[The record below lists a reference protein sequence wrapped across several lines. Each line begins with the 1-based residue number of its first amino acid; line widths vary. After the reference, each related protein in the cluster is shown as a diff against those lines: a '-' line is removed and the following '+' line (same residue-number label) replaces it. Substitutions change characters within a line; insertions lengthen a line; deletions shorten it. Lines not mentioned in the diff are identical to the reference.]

1 MPDFAT
7 ALLSS
12 LGARNT
18 PENVRFVNAWMRAEG
33 TKAAFNPL
41 ATTQNAP
48 GSYAL
53 PGNAAIN
60 NGIAVQQYPD
70 FQTGLGATVK
80 TLNNGYYGPIVTG
93 LRSGKAT
100 AAQLAQAVADS
111 PWGTGRGVLNV
122 LGSSGGGA
130 TPPASPSV
138 PSSAAVPST
147 SSTVSVPGTPN
158 IAGALLSSLGQSPGA
173 QLNSIMGAVAATP
186 PPTTLSMPS
195 PSATPMPTVVPKVA
209 GAPPVVPTG
218 TGSRAGLAEAF
229 YDPLGSFDNGRF
241 GGPIGNH
248 SDHVHISASTPTEML
263 KAIRLA
269 QSMGLAVRENPY
281 VDPVD
286 PVHVTGSYHY
296 KAFPGQYGGKKL
308 GEAIDVSGAPE
319 RMAAFY
325 KAMTGSK

>member
-1 MPDFAT
+1 MADFAS

-12 LGARNT
+12 LGARST
-18 PENVRFVNAWMRAEG
+18 PENLRFVNAWIRAEG
-33 TKAAFNPL
+33 TRAAFNPL
-41 ATTQNAP
+41 ATTQQAP

-70 FQTGLGATVK
+70 FATGLAATVK
-80 TLNNGYYGPIVTG
+80 TLNNGRYVPIVSG
-93 LRSGKAT
+93 LRSGTAT

-122 LGSSGGGA
+122 LGASGGGA
-130 TPPASPSV
+130 ITPPASPSV
-138 PSSAAVPST
+138 PTATAVPST
-147 SSTVSVPGTPN
+147 PSTVTVPSAPN
-158 IAGALLSSLGQSPGA
+158 IAGALLTSLGQSPGA
-173 QLNSIMGAVAATP
+173 QLNSIMGALAATP
-186 PPTTLSMPS
+186 PPTTVTLPTPTASPVPS
-195 PSATPMPTVVPKVA
+195 AAPLPSATPALSV
-209 GAPPVVPTG
+209 G

-229 YDPLGSFDNGRF
+229 YDPLGSWDNGRF
-241 GGPIGNH
+241 GGPIGGH

-269 QSMGLAVRENPY
+269 QSMGLSVRENPY

-286 PVHVTGSYHY
+286 PVHVQGSYHY
-296 KAFPGQYGGKKL
+296 RTFPGQFGGKKL
-308 GEAIDVSGAPE
+308 GEAIDVSGPASS
-319 RMAAFY
+319 MAAFY

>member
-41 ATTQNAP
+41 ATTQQAT

-60 NGIAVQQYPD
+60 NGIAVQQYPN
-70 FQTGLGATVK
+70 FQVGLGATVK
-80 TLNNGYYGPIVTG
+80 TLNNGNYGPIVTG

-122 LGSSGGGA
+122 LGSPGGA
-130 TPPASPSV
+130 AYTPPASPSL
-138 PSSAAVPST
+138 PTAAAVPSASST
-147 SSTVSVPGTPN
+147 SSVPSMPN

-173 QLNSIMGAVAATP
+173 QLNAITGAIAATP

-195 PSATPMPTVVPKVA
+195 PSITPLPAVVPQA
-209 GAPPVVPTG
+209 PGAAAVPRG

-229 YDPLGSFDNGRF
+229 YDPLGSWDNGRF
-241 GGPIGNH
+241 GGPIGGH
-248 SDHVHISASTPTEML
+248 SDHVHISASTPNEML
-263 KAIRLA
+263 RAIKLA

-281 VDPVD
+281 VDAVD
-286 PVHVTGSYHY
+286 PVHVQGSYHY
-296 KAFPGQYGGKKL
+296 RTFPGQFGGKRL
-308 GEAIDVSGAPE
+308 GEAIDVSGAAD

-325 KAMTGSK
+325 RAMTGSK